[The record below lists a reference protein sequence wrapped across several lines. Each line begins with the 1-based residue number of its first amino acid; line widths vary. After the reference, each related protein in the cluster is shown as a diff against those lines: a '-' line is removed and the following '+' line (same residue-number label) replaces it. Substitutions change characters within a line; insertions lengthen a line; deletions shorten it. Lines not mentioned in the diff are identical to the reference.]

1 MDAFFA
7 AVEQLDQPSL
17 RGKPILV
24 GSNRPRSVVT
34 TASYA
39 ARPFGCRSGQPMTV
53 AKRLCPQAIV
63 VPVRGKRYRYVS
75 KQLFAILD
83 EFTPLV
89 EPLSVDEAFLDM
101 TGCEH
106 LFGTIEQV
114 ARRIQQRIY
123 QQLGLTASIG
133 IAPNKFL
140 SKIASEIKK
149 PNGVTTISP
158 DEIDRILNPL
168 ALDKIWGIGPVTA
181 RRLATLGINII
192 EDLRCLPLHK
202 LVDKLGQDGERF
214 YRLARGQDQRPVVP
228 DNQAKSIGNE
238 QTFECDMQESENI
251 RFILLE
257 QVEHVARRLRR
268 HQLCARTITV
278 KIRFGNFK
286 TITRSHTL
294 PTPTNASDEL
304 WHTARRLFDHWAAN
318 SYAPVR
324 LIGVTASQLVQA
336 HQQFNLF
343 IDESQS
349 QSLDQVKDQIK
360 DRFGTNAIRR
370 GLKSEPSAETDR

>member
-34 TASYA
+34 TASYE

-53 AKRLCPQAIV
+53 AKRLCPKAIV
-63 VPVRGKRYRYVS
+63 VPVRGKRYRHVS
-75 KQLFAILD
+75 KQLFTILD

-106 LFGTIEQV
+106 LFGTTEQV
-114 ARRIQQRIY
+114 ARRIQHRIY

-133 IAPNKFL
+133 VAPNKFL
-140 SKIASEIKK
+140 SKIASEMEK
-149 PNGVTTISP
+149 PNGLTTIDP
-158 DEIDRILNPL
+158 GEIDRVLNPL
-168 ALDKIWGIGPVTA
+168 TLDKIWGVGPATA
-181 RRLATLGINII
+181 RRLATLGLNII
-192 EDLRCLPLHK
+192 EDLRRLPLRQ
-202 LVDKLGQDGERF
+202 LVDELGQDGERF

-238 QTFECDMQESENI
+238 KTFECDIQESEKI

-257 QVEHVARRLRR
+257 QIEHVARRLRR

-278 KIRFGNFK
+278 KIRFGNFE

-294 PTPTNASDEL
+294 PTPTNISDEL
-304 WHTARRLFDHWAAN
+304 WHTARRLFDHWATN

-324 LIGVTASQLVQA
+324 LIGATAGQLVQA

-343 IDESQS
+343 TDDIRS

-370 GLKSEPSAETDR
+370 GLKSKPSANTD

>member
-7 AVEQLDQPSL
+7 AVEQLDQPLL

-34 TASYA
+34 TASYE

-101 TGCEH
+101 TGYEH
-106 LFGTIEQV
+106 LWGTIEQV

-149 PNGVTTISP
+149 PNGVTTIRP

-192 EDLRCLPLHK
+192 EDLRCLPLRQ
-202 LVDKLGQDGERF
+202 LVDELGQDGGRF

-238 QTFECDMQESENI
+238 QTFECDMQESESI

-257 QVEHVARRLRR
+257 QVEHVARRLRQ

-286 TITRSHTL
+286 S
-294 PTPTNASDEL
+294 
-304 WHTARRLFDHWAAN
+304 
-318 SYAPVR
+318 
-324 LIGVTASQLVQA
+324 LI
-336 HQQFNLF
+336 FF
-343 IDESQS
+343 
-349 QSLDQVKDQIK
+349 
-360 DRFGTNAIRR
+360 
-370 GLKSEPSAETDR
+370 